1 MKTYANAHYAIA
13 IDTPHGLQLIK
24 GLPLM
29 TLPEAQ
35 HWQSVAAM
43 AKRDVLVVNTK
54 AE

>member
-1 MKTYANAHYAIA
+1 MKSYTLAINA
-13 IDTPHGLQLIK
+13 PHGLQVIK

-35 HWQSVAAM
+35 HWQNVAAM
-43 AKRDVLVVNTK
+43 AKREVLVVNTK

>member
-1 MKTYANAHYAIA
+1 MKNYALAINA
-13 IDTPHGLQLIK
+13 PHGLQVIK

-35 HWQSVAAM
+35 HWQSVALM
-43 AKRDVLVVNTK
+43 AKREVLVINTK

>member
-1 MKTYANAHYAIA
+1 MKSYTNAHYAIA
-13 IDTPHGLQLIK
+13 INAPHGLQVIK

-35 HWQSVAAM
+35 HWQSVATM
-43 AKRDVLVVNTK
+43 AKRDVLVVNVK